1 MSSLNPMQTSS
12 SQVASPHGQP
22 ISIGLAS
29 VGDGSVELAAL
40 REALESRGAIVHDSG
55 VQGDPFNSVPP
66 PRPDVLLVIAR
77 VLDAKLSALIQQ
89 IGRQASPYL
98 IVLLESGDIV
108 DRIVALE
115 LGADD
120 FLDRHSD
127 PREIL
132 ARAKCLV
139 RRGVQRSEERPTAA
153 NDRTEE
159 AQSWVLNDASRL
171 LRSPSGNVC
180 ILSRGDVELIDALV
194 AEPFDVLSREK
205 DSPEANGLR
214 VSISR
219 LRRRFRKV
227 SSEELPIRNIWGLGY
242 SFEAPLKRVSA
253 GAGA

>member
-1 MSSLNPMQTSS
+1 MQSSS
-12 SQVASPHGQP
+12 SQVTNTLSQP

-29 VGDGSVELAAL
+29 VGDGAAGVAVL
-40 REALESRGAIVHDSG
+40 REALEGRGAIVHDWPVETAAPNG
-55 VQGDPFNSVPP
+55 IPAPC
-66 PRPDVLLVIAR
+66 PDVLLVSAK
-77 VLDAKLSALIQQ
+77 VLDAKLSTLIQQ

-120 FLDRHSD
+120 FLNHHSD
-127 PREIL
+127 PREVL

-139 RRGVQRSEERPTAA
+139 RRGVQRNERPAPNGNRA
-153 NDRTEE
+153 EE
-159 AQSWVLNDASRL
+159 AQSWVLNDVSRL
-171 LRSPSGNVC
+171 LKSPSGNVC
-180 ILSRGDVELIDALV
+180 VLSRGDVELIDALV
-194 AEPFDVLSREK
+194 SEPFDILSMEK

-242 SFEAPLKRVSA
+242 AFEAPLKRVSK
-253 GAGA
+253 GA